1 MKKNCLN
8 SLSLFKFYNEEIF
21 PTLSNTFDYITSSG
35 NPDKIYLDDNTNLNL
50 LGVSDISV
58 HGGIHNVFNQ
68 GQDFSIEQIQG
79 ETNLYVNDL
88 GSLDGELNLISGNFN
103 LFVENQGDQ
112 ISQFEIIDNYLHVN
126 DVKKNLLIN
135 FTPQSDANLFV
146 YLLNDTDISIT
157 ELSLGFDFRQ
167 SRKQGKR

>member
-1 MKKNCLN
+1 M
-8 SLSLFKFYNEEIF
+8 
-21 PTLSNTFDYITSSG
+21 
-35 NPDKIYLDDNTNLNL
+35 
-50 LGVSDISV
+50 

-88 GSLDGELNLISGNFN
+88 VSIDGELNLVSGSFN

-112 ISQFEIIDNYLHVN
+112 ISQFEIIDNHLYVN

-135 FTPQSDANLFV
+135 FAPDSDANLFV

-157 ELSLGFDFRQ
+157 ELSSEFISGNQ
-167 SRKQGKR
+167 ESRKTLKQTYQGMNLKLQMLKKAPPAHNWTISYSQNQT

>member
-1 MKKNCLN
+1 MQ
-8 SLSLFKFYNEEIF
+8 SFYNEEIF

-50 LGVSDISV
+50 LGISDISV

-88 GSLDGELNLISGNFN
+88 VSIDGELNLVSGNFN

-112 ISQFEIIDNYLHVN
+112 ISQFEIIDNYLHVD

-135 FTPQSDANLFV
+135 FTLIVMQTLFV

-157 ELSLGFDFRQ
+157 ELSLGLTSDNQ
-167 SRKQGKR
+167 EKPRKR

>member
-1 MKKNCLN
+1 MT
-8 SLSLFKFYNEEIF
+8 LFDEELLLRPIFKSGLHESAEEIYEFIELVQGFYNEEIF

-68 GQDFSIEQIQG
+68 GLDFSIEQIQG

-88 GSLDGELNLISGNFN
+88 GNLDGELNLLSGSFN
-103 LFVENQGDQ
+103 LFVENQGEQ
-112 ISQFEIIDNYLHVN
+112 ISQFEILNFR
-126 DVKKNLLIN
+126 NL
-135 FTPQSDANLFV
+135 
-146 YLLNDTDISIT
+146 
-157 ELSLGFDFRQ
+157 
-167 SRKQGKR
+167 